1 LTRSQGGG
9 EDRALGKSILHG
21 RGIVIVEGRH
31 AGKVVFVTGG
41 GSGFG
46 RAVALRFAAE
56 GAASVYLVDRVRE
69 RLDEVAGQLEA
80 AGVAGR
86 PILAELSEVEEC
98 DRAVREAFADA
109 GRLDVVVSNAAAWTQ
124 EPFLEMKDES
134 WLRVIAVNLTA
145 SFVVGQRA
153 ARAMVEQGGGGVI
166 LYTASI
172 SSLGGSPEFA
182 HYNAAKAA
190 TANLVKTMA
199 LELVS
204 HGIRVNCVSPGPSDT
219 QQSVDLVGEELMDK
233 WRREGFPVVPMGRLG
248 SVDDMAAA
256 FSFLASDDAAYI
268 TGVNLVVDGGLT
280 AHAYSVPET

>member
-1 LTRSQGGG
+1 
-9 EDRALGKSILHG
+9 
-21 RGIVIVEGRH
+21 VIVEGRH
-31 AGKVVFVTGG
+31 AGKAVFVTGG

-46 RAVALRFAAE
+46 RATALRFAAE
-56 GAASVYLVDRVRE
+56 GAAKVYLVDRVQE
-69 RLDEVAGQLEA
+69 RLDEVVGTLEA
-80 AGVAGR
+80 AGVVGR

-98 DRAVREAFADA
+98 GRAVREAFADA
-109 GRLDVVVSNAAAWTQ
+109 GRLDIVVSNAAAWTQ

-153 ARAMVEQGGGGVI
+153 ARAMVEQGSGGVI

-204 HGIRVNCVSPGPSDT
+204 HGIRVNSVSPGPSDT

-248 SVDDMAAA
+248 SVDDIASA

-280 AHAYSVPET
+280 AHTYSVPER